1 MKFPASCALLTCA
14 ALGIASAGPARAAD
28 MPFFSPP
35 DAPIDVESELGT
47 GWYLRGDVGYS
58 NITSPQVIGDLID
71 ATVRTGTAS
80 GSVGVGYQHNS
91 WLRTEFA
98 LDRAVIRP
106 NATGDAIWCAYS
118 NHPLVSDPVYVITYD
133 EQGRPVR
140 TLVEDSKN
148 LGYGVDRRETC
159 LPRTTANLS
168 RITGMFNAYLDL
180 GNWFGLTP
188 YVGAGVGASYVR
200 SSGSISYYKTS
211 DGTPYAADL
220 SPVEGFP
227 LQWIELD
234 GTRIDPQPNIAFA
247 QQYWDR
253 NRAKSSWKF
262 AWALMAGASYDV
274 TDNLKLDIG
283 YRFLNSGKY
292 TGLQGF
298 TGSTPKSYDLIAHE
312 VRVGM
317 RITTD

>member
-35 DAPIDVESELGT
+35 DTPIDVESELGT

-80 GSVGVGYQHNS
+80 GALGVGYQHNS

-106 NATGDAIWCAYS
+106 NATSTPFWCPYS
-118 NHPLVSDPVYVITYD
+118 NHPLSSQPEYGPDGQVTEPS
-133 EQGRPVR
+133 R
-140 TLVEDSKN
+140 K
-148 LGYGVDRRETC
+148 LGYGVDLQETC
-159 LPRTTANLS
+159 YSRTTGNLS
-168 RITGMFNAYLDL
+168 RISGMFNAYLDL

-200 SSGSISYYKTS
+200 SSGAINYFKTS
-211 DGTPYAADL
+211 DGTPYAPDL
-220 SPVEGFP
+220 SPEDGYP
-227 LQWIELD
+227 LVWVDKYSGDIFY
-234 GTRIDPQPNIAFA
+234 PKPNIPFA

-262 AWALMAGASYDV
+262 AWSLMAGASYDV
-274 TDNLKLDIG
+274 TENLKLDIG

-298 TGSTPKSYDLIAHE
+298 TGSAPKPYDLISHE